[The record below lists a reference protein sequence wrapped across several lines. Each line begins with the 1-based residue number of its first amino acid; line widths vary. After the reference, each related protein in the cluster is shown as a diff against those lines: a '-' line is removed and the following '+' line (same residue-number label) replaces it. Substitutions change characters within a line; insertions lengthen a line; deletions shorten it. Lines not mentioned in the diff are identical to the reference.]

1 MARPKKVTQTE
12 TADNTVENQEVNA
25 SNEFDTDIVQEVLKD
40 ETTERVVTKQ
50 VMREV
55 PTNEQRAAVQGLL
68 QKKEVNAV
76 NHAGNLQTVVF
87 KGQRRTWSKQTLEVM
102 LRSFPNQV
110 SLETGELVQLNAN
123 GGCCK

>member
-40 ETTERVVTKQ
+40 ETTERVITKQ

-55 PTNEQRAAVQGLL
+55 LTHEQLAAVQGLL

-76 NHAGNLQTVVF
+76 KDAAGLTVFYF
-87 KGQRRTWSKQTLEVM
+87 KGDRRTGSKSTIEVM
-102 LRSFPNQV
+102 MRSFPGQIT
-110 SLETGELVQLNAN
+110 LEDGTVPQLNAN